1 MRSSGLGLAAMFVI
15 GCAAGS
21 PLGGE
26 CDVGS
31 DCESGACREGVC
43 VENESPGGAGAGGDA
58 SGGESSEGGQGPLG
72 GMGEGGGGL
81 CELGNDGEITRAEVP
96 LEAGLS
102 AKFRVATSG
111 TISSAPT
118 DVDGTPTWD
127 FSETL
132 SGDQTIL
139 IETLPVTGAWYAGSF
154 PGASYAARLSQ
165 SADLLGVFEITDTAL
180 LLRGVVSPEDGITKT
195 ELEYDPPVT
204 VLSFPMTE
212 GDSWSTDTTVTG
224 TANGVFGV
232 YFETYENTVDTRGNV
247 VTPFSTFDSLRVRV
261 DLTRTTGAIV
271 TTQRTFAFVTEC
283 FGTIATMVSQY
294 NELETEFDDPS
305 EIRRLTP

>member
-1 MRSSGLGLAAMFVI
+1 M
-15 GCAAGS
+15 
-21 PLGGE
+21 
-26 CDVGS
+26 
-31 DCESGACREGVC
+31 
-43 VENESPGGAGAGGDA
+43 
-58 SGGESSEGGQGPLG
+58 
-72 GMGEGGGGL
+72 
-81 CELGNDGEITRAEVP
+81 P

-111 TISSAPT
+111 TVESAPVL
-118 DVDGTPTWD
+118 VDGTPTWD
-127 FSETL
+127 FSAAL
-132 SGDQTIL
+132 SGDQTVL
-139 IETLPVTGAWYAGSF
+139 VETLPVSGAWYAATF

-165 SADLLGVFEITDTAL
+165 GADLLGVFEITDTAL

-204 VLSFPMTE
+204 VLAFPITE
-212 GDSWSTDTTVTG
+212 GDSWTTDTTVSG
-224 TANGVFGV
+224 TASGVFGV

-247 VTPFSTFDSLRVRV
+247 ITPFSSFDSLRIRV

-283 FGTIATMVSQY
+283 FGTIASMVSQY